1 MGPNFF
7 LRVYDAE
14 GEKKKKR
21 RTSTTNLCP
30 IEFNLKIYYSI
41 LT

>member
-14 GEKKKKR
+14 GEKKKKK
-21 RTSTTNLCP
+21 
-30 IEFNLKIYYSI
+30 EGQAQ
-41 LT
+41 LTYVQ

>member
-14 GEKKKKR
+14 GEKKKK
-21 RTSTTNLCP
+21 
-30 IEFNLKIYYSI
+30 EGQAQ
-41 LT
+41 LTYVQ